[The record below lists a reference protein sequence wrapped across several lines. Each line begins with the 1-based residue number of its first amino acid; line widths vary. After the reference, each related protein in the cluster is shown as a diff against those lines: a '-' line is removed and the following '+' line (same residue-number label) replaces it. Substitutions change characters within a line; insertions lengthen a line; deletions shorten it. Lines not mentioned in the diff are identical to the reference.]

1 MDIKDHNKGREK
13 TVMRKRLRIAVF
25 TVVLLGIVLMG
36 FRYFDFV
43 SKIVYEESV
52 SHLTEVFHQ
61 SDNMLRELTNKNLT
75 YLHMWGEN
83 LQNTYSEEEIRDYIK
98 KAQEDAGFLEFY
110 FLSADGNYK
119 MVTGETGYLGL
130 QENIE
135 EDIRQGND
143 VIANAAVPGRPQML
157 VFATPKAHGTYQGF
171 EYDAIAIAYENSDI
185 VDVLNISAFNG
196 NAQSFVV
203 HPDGRVVVDHSSES
217 WGNVYNFF
225 GILRE
230 HSSMSEKEILEL
242 SDKFSSGHADAML
255 LNLDGRNY
263 YLVYEKSDIQDWIFL
278 GLVQAEIVN
287 ASMNSLQRSTM
298 LLVSVVV
305 FCIAAFFISLI
316 IQKNRTSL
324 RKKDTQILY
333 RDELFQKLSMNVNDV
348 FLMLD
353 AKTYQADYVSP
364 NVEKL
369 LGITVEQIRN
379 DIRILGKLHS
389 GENED
394 PEKNYL
400 EKIQVHEQKEWD
412 FEYVHQKTGE
422 KRWFHN
428 IAMGSEVNGK
438 KKYILVMS
446 DRTSDRK
453 MNRALSEAV
462 RAAET
467 ANRAKSTFLSN
478 MSHDIR
484 TPMNAIIG
492 FTTLA
497 VSNIDDK
504 NRVRDYLGKILSSS
518 NHLLSLINDILDMS
532 RIESGK
538 LHLEETEVSLSD
550 VLHDLKTIISGQVHA
565 KQLDLYMDAMDITNE
580 DVYCD
585 RTRLNQVLL
594 NLLSNAIKFTPA
606 GGTVSVRLKQFPGLQ
621 RGSELY
627 EIRVKDNGIGMS
639 QEFVQKLFSP
649 FERERTSTV
658 SRTQGTGLGMAITKN
673 IVDMMGGTIEV
684 QTEQGKGTE
693 FIVRLPFRIQSG
705 NHRIE
710 KIAELEGLK
719 ALVADDDFNTCDSVT
734 KMLVKVGM
742 RSEWTL
748 SGKEAVLRA
757 RQSME
762 LGDAFHAYIID
773 WRLPDMNGIEVTRQI
788 RSLGDDTPII
798 ILTAYDWSDIEVEAR
813 EAGVTAFCA
822 KPLFMSDIRET
833 LMTVIGQSQDE
844 PEKSILPTAGSDFRG
859 KCILLAEDNELN
871 SEIAVEL
878 LNEYGFLVDTAE
890 NGAETVEKV
899 KNSKP
904 GDYHLVL
911 MDVQMPVM
919 NGYEATKAIRALDN
933 PALAGITI
941 LAMTANA
948 FDEDRKKALECGMD
962 GFLSKPIVIEE
973 LIAMLQKNLN
983 QASVV
988 SEKTHI

>member
-1 MDIKDHNKGREK
+1 MRRMNIKNHNTNREK
-13 TVMRKRLRIAVF
+13 TVMRKQLRIAVF
-25 TVVLLGIVLMG
+25 IAVLVGIVLMVFQY
-36 FRYFDFV
+36 FRFV
-43 SKIVYEESV
+43 SKTIYEESV

-61 SDNMLRELTNKNLT
+61 SDNMLRELTDKNLT

-83 LQNTYSEEEIRDYIK
+83 LQDISNEDEIRDYIK
-98 KAQEDAGFLEFY
+98 KAQKDAGFMEFY
-110 FLSADGNYK
+110 FLSAEGNYK
-119 MVTGETGYLGL
+119 MATGETGYLGL
-130 QENIE
+130 QEDIG

-143 VIANAAVPGRPQML
+143 VIANAALPGKSQLL
-157 VFATPKAHGTYQGF
+157 VFATPEAHGIYQGF

-185 VDVLNISAFNG
+185 VEVLDISAFNG
-196 NAQSFVV
+196 NAQSLIV
-203 HPDGRVVVDHSSES
+203 HPNGRVVIDHSSES

-225 GILRE
+225 GLLRE
-230 HSSMSEKEILEL
+230 HSDMSEKELNELLE
-242 SDKFSSGHADAML
+242 KFKAGRTDAML
-255 LNLDGRNY
+255 LNLDGGNY
-263 YLVYEKSDIQDWIFL
+263 YLVYEKSNIQDWMFL
-278 GLVQAEIVN
+278 GLVQADIVN

-298 LLVSVVV
+298 LLVGVVV
-305 FCIAAFFISLI
+305 LCIAAFLISLI
-316 IQKNRTSL
+316 IQTNRTNL
-324 RKKDTQILY
+324 RRKDTEILY
-333 RDELFQKLSMNVNDV
+333 RDELFQKLSMNVDDV

-364 NVEKL
+364 NAEKL
-369 LGITVEQIRN
+369 LGITAEQIRK
-379 DIRILGKLHS
+379 DIRVLGKLHPA
-389 GENED
+389 EHED
-394 PEKNYL
+394 LEKNYL
-400 EKIQVHEQKEWD
+400 EEIQVHEQREGD
-412 FEYVHQKTGE
+412 FKYVHLKTGE

-446 DRTSDRK
+446 DRTSDWK
-453 MNRALSEAV
+453 MNQALSEAV

-467 ANRAKSTFLSN
+467 ANKAKSTFLSN

-497 VSNIDDK
+497 VSNIEDK
-504 NRVRDYLGKILSSS
+504 KRVQDYLGKILSSS

-538 LHLEETEVSLSD
+538 IHLEETEVSLSE
-550 VLHDLKTIISGQVHA
+550 VLHDLKTIISGQIHA
-565 KQLDLYMDAMDITNE
+565 KQLELYMDAMDVTNE

-585 RTRLNQVLL
+585 KTRLNQVLL
-594 NLLSNAIKFTPA
+594 NLLSNAVKFTPA
-606 GGTVSVRLKQFPGLQ
+606 GGTVSVRIRQCHGTQK
-621 RGSELY
+621 GSELY

-639 QEFVQKLFSP
+639 QEFVQKIFSP

-658 SRTQGTGLGMAITKN
+658 SKTQGTGLGMAITKN

-693 FIVRLPFRIQSG
+693 FIVRLPFRTQPE
-705 NHRIE
+705 HQRTE

-719 ALVADDDFNTCDSVT
+719 ALVVDDDFNTCDSVT
-734 KMLVKVGM
+734 KMLVRVGM

-798 ILTAYDWSDIEVEAR
+798 ILTAYDWSDIEAEAR
-813 EAGVTAFCA
+813 AAGVTAFCA

-833 LMTVIGQSQDE
+833 LMTAIGQSQSE
-844 PEKSILPTAGSDFRG
+844 PEDLVLPAAGSDFRG
-859 KCILLAEDNELN
+859 RCILLVEDNELN
-871 SEIAVEL
+871 REIAVEI

-890 NGAETVEKV
+890 NGVEAVEKV
-899 KNSKP
+899 KNSTSGKY
-904 GDYHLVL
+904 DLVL

-919 NGYEATKAIRALDN
+919 NGYEATKQIRALDD
-933 PALAGITI
+933 PALAEITI

-948 FDEDRKKALECGMD
+948 FDEDRKKALKCGMD

-973 LIAMLQKNLN
+973 LISTLQKNLD
-983 QASVV
+983 QV
-988 SEKTHI
+988 SGV